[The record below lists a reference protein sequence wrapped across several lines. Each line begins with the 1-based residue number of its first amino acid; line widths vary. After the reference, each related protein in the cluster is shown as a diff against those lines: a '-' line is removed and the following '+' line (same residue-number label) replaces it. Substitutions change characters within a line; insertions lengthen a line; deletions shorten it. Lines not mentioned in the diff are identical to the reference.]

1 MKLLLAEDE
10 KAMSDAVAAILRHAG
25 YDVDTAADGLA
36 ALTAAENNTYDC
48 MIFDIMM
55 PKMDGIEVLQK
66 LRSQG
71 DVTPVIMLTA
81 KAEVDDRITGLD
93 AGADDYLTKP
103 FAMGELMAR
112 IRSMTRRKDD
122 FTPTKLTAGSVQLD
136 VEEAELS
143 CKSSV
148 RLSSKEA
155 KLMKFFMLHAG
166 KDVETGLLFSHVWP
180 DDDDVDE
187 SIVWMYVSYLKEKLT
202 AIAADITI
210 AGTQDG
216 PFTLV
221 IKE

>member
-66 LRSQG
+66 LRSKG